1 VNNTLTNGFK
11 LLELLAASNAERS
24 VTELTEEM
32 GRPASHV
39 CRLLKTLVATGY
51 VEQNPATRK
60 YWVSMRLLTLAHVRL
75 ANLDFRR
82 IGHPFALRLADDL
95 NAAVYLSQ
103 PSRGLSIMVD
113 VANPR
118 DVTLD
123 AGLVVGQIH
132 SIRHSASG
140 KLCAAY
146 ADLKERKSLIEML
159 EEEGQ
164 PFKKSAWLAELKAIR
179 RVGIAVRRQA
189 DLLALAVPVFQAGG
203 IFCGALGVYFATKTK
218 LTPAIET
225 AARQAAGGISFALGY
240 PIST

>member
-39 CRLLKTLVATGY
+39 CRLLKTLVDIGY
-51 VEQNPATRK
+51 VEQNLTTRK
-60 YWVSMRLLTLAHVRL
+60 YWVSLRLLTLAHVRL
-75 ANLDFRR
+75 ARLDFRR
-82 IGHPFALRLADDL
+82 IGHPYALRLADEL
-95 NAAVYLSQ
+95 QAQVYLSQ
-103 PSRGLSIMVD
+103 PLRGLSIMVD

-118 DVTLD
+118 DSTLD
-123 AGLVVGQIH
+123 AGLVIGQIH

-146 ADLKERKSLIEML
+146 ADQAERKSLLEMMR
-159 EEEGQ
+159 EEGR
-164 PFKKSAWLAELKAIR
+164 PFKKSVWLAELRAIRKAGIAIR
-179 RVGIAVRRQA
+179 RKP
-189 DLLALAVPVFQAGG
+189 DLLALAVPVFQAEG
-203 IFCGALGVYFATKTK
+203 IFCGALGIYFASKTR
-218 LTPAIET
+218 LTPAIEA

-240 PIST
+240 PLST